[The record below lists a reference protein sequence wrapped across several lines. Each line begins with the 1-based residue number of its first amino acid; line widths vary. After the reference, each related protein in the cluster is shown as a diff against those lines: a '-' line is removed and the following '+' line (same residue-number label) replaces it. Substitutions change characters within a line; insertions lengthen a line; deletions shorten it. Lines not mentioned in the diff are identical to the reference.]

1 MNKPI
6 RPVIAA
12 IVVAAL
18 GYFVDVYDLIL
29 FSVVR
34 QKSLT
39 DLGVAAEQQLNYGAY
54 LLSIQMWGMLVGGLI
69 WGIVG
74 DKFGR
79 LSVLF
84 GSIVLYSLANIAN
97 GLIDDISFYP
107 LLRFV
112 AGVGL
117 AGELGAGITL
127 VSESLPKE
135 YRGYGTTLVATV
147 GMAGAITAALV
158 SKYIVWR
165 HAFLL
170 GGVMGLLLLLLRIA
184 VAESGMFEQVRSQT
198 KVARGNIF
206 MLFTTRERMARYINC
221 ILMGLPV
228 WFAVGVLI
236 TFAPEFGAVL
246 SIQGNIS
253 AGDAVLYCYAGLFV
267 GDLVSGVLSQ
277 ILKSRRLPLAI
288 FIVVALFGEL
298 FYLSSNGASSLTF
311 YSFCFVIGL
320 GVGYWAVLVTTAAE
334 QFGTNLRATV
344 ATSVPNFVRG
354 TLAPLL
360 ALFAFLREHIGML
373 DAARSLAVMC
383 ALIALLAVKGVSET
397 YAKSLDFVED

>member
-1 MNKPI
+1 MNKPS
-6 RPVIAA
+6 PNVIAA

-34 QKSLT
+34 QKSLA
-39 DLGVAAEQQLNYGAY
+39 DLGIAADQQLSHGAF

-69 WGIVG
+69 WGVIG

-84 GSIVLYSLANIAN
+84 GSIILYSLANIAN
-97 GLIDDISFYP
+97 GFINDISYYP

-147 GMAGAITAALV
+147 GMAGAITAAIV
-158 SKYIVWR
+158 SKYIAWR

-170 GGVMGLLLLLLRIA
+170 GGIMGLLLLLLRIA
-184 VAESGMFEQVRSQT
+184 VAESGMFVQARAQAHVS
-198 KVARGNIF
+198 RGNF
-206 MLFTTRERMARYINC
+206 LMLLTSRARFVRYLNC
-221 ILMGLPV
+221 ILIGLPV

-236 TFAPEFGAVL
+236 TFAPEFGTTLQV
-246 SIQGNIS
+246 QGSAN
-253 AGDAVLYCYAGLFV
+253 AGDAVLYCYAGLFI
-267 GDLVSGVLSQ
+267 GDLASGVLSQ
-277 ILKSRRLPLAI
+277 VLKSRRWPLAI
-288 FIVVALFGEL
+288 FIVIALVGEL
-298 FYLSSNGASSLTF
+298 FYLSCNGASLKVF
-311 YSFCFVIGL
+311 YSYCFVIGL

-360 ALFAFLREHIGML
+360 FLFSLLREQIGML
-373 DAARSLAVMC
+373 DAARALALAC
-383 ALIALLAVKGVSET
+383 ALIALIAVKCQSET
-397 YAKSLDFVED
+397 YARSLDFIED